1 MSTMTQQEEYRCR
14 MHENTIKDS
23 TERIN
28 VIEHTMNTM
37 QVSQAR
43 IEGDLSYIKKKLE
56 NGITT
61 KLEHLTSDMSKILP
75 IIEERTD
82 LNKTIRNAII
92 IICVSGGASLLLFVM
107 RLYFVK

>member
-1 MSTMTQQEEYRCR
+1 MTPQEEYRCR
-14 MHENTIKDS
+14 MHEETIKDS
-23 TERIN
+23 AERITVLEHN
-28 VIEHTMNTM
+28 VNMM

-43 IEGDLSYIKKKLE
+43 IEENISAIKAKLE

-61 KLEHLTSDMSKILP
+61 RLESLTHNMSKILP

-82 LNKTIRNAII
+82 LNKTIRNAVI
-92 IICVSGGASLLLFVM
+92 IICVSGGSSLLLFVM